1 MNFTPISFTDTAEVE
16 PPTTILWV
24 YYFLASH
31 YDYKQETLKALEY
44 VNLALDHTP
53 LLIELYVL
61 KAKIYKV
68 KRLNSSW
75 KRQYLWILCEV
86 SGLNCENDSCFN
98 CSFLYTQ
105 SLDHQSKKACTQD
118 IYELSEKYTVW
129 IMKLIICVLQHA
141 GDVEEA
147 VRLMD
152 EAQSLDTADR
162 YINSKCAKYM
172 LKGNLVQEA
181 ADMCSKFT
189 RVNRCHL

>member
-1 MNFTPISFTDTAEVE
+1 MNFTPISFTETAEVE

-68 KRLNSSW
+68 KKARLNCSW
-75 KRQYLWILCEV
+75 RRQNICEYSVKLVVWIV
-86 SGLNCENDSCFN
+86 KMTGCFY

-105 SLDHQSKKACTQD
+105 RLD
-118 IYELSEKYTVW
+118 
-129 IMKLIICVLQHA
+129 LQGKIGTIVVN
-141 GDVEEA
+141 GD
-147 VRLMD
+147 RISMNTL
-152 EAQSLDTADR
+152 
-162 YINSKCAKYM
+162 
-172 LKGNLVQEA
+172 
-181 ADMCSKFT
+181 
-189 RVNRCHL
+189 

>member
-86 SGLNCENDSCFN
+86 SGLNCKNDSCFY
-98 CSFLYTQ
+98 CSFLYN
-105 SLDHQSKKACTQD
+105 HQRKCTQD
-118 IYELSEKYTVW
+118 IYELSVKYAVW
-129 IMKLIICVLQHA
+129 IMKVIISVLQHA

>member
-1 MNFTPISFTDTAEVE
+1 MNCTPISFTDTAEVE

-68 KRLNSSW
+68 KRLNSTW

-86 SGLNCENDSCFN
+86 SGLNCENDSCFY

-105 SLDHQSKKACTQD
+105 SLDHQIK
-118 IYELSEKYTVW
+118 
-129 IMKLIICVLQHA
+129 
-141 GDVEEA
+141 
-147 VRLMD
+147 
-152 EAQSLDTADR
+152 
-162 YINSKCAKYM
+162 
-172 LKGNLVQEA
+172 
-181 ADMCSKFT
+181 
-189 RVNRCHL
+189 